1 MASASS
7 SSTAQTPSWA
17 RHAIRVLGTTALAA
31 GKPVLQ
37 IMCWVDSLQ
46 GTEGRGV
53 TNYVLHTSVAGVL
66 VAALPSIVSTRIGLA
81 ASLAALNMLTPGMT
95 LGKSCSL
102 SPLHA
107 GS

>member
-7 SSTAQTPSWA
+7 SSTAQAPSWA

-31 GKPVLQ
+31 GEF
-37 IMCWVDSLQ
+37 CWVDSLQ

-95 LGKSCSL
+95 LGE
-102 SPLHA
+102 
-107 GS
+107 